1 MRLMPTLST
10 TQSSGDGWLQ
20 ASDVA
25 IAFSHLTPGLPTE
38 WTHFPLW
45 LQLLPVMIQLSNPL
59 SSGPGTCPHVLI
71 IHLKLEAPL
80 ALQIRNIQN
89 WTNHFTSKP
98 APHVISP
105 IKWNDSQQCP
115 RQKASSPP
123 YPVITTSWASASCSC
138 HLSPRPLL
146 WSRHCSC
153 PAHIYSVSRHIL
165 IEHLLCQALC
175 YDLRDTGKKKTKAPD
190 FMEFNFLIR
199 RQILNKI
206 IQNIK

>member
-80 ALQIRNIQN
+80 ALQIRNIQT

-115 RQKASSPP
+115 RQKASSPYSDHHILSLLLP
-123 YPVITTSWASASCSC
+123 FAPMASA
-138 HLSPRPLL
+138 LVLALL
-146 WSRHCSC
+146 MPC
-153 PAHIYSVSRHIL
+153 PCLFSL
-165 IEHLLCQALC
+165 
-175 YDLRDTGKKKTKAPD
+175 
-190 FMEFNFLIR
+190 
-199 RQILNKI
+199 
-206 IQNIK
+206 